1 VALHSYTG
9 TDLNNNTLDDA
20 GFVAAVRFVAD
31 EALAAGV
38 PDVILRVRGRFSGG
52 GAWRTDGAGVN
63 GFSADMTMAD
73 AIKFV
78 QAVGRPRVKL
88 GLSLSNL
95 LAADETAETISHH
108 LSVASAAT
116 PAVQL
121 GMVFFAAA
129 ENNPFADPRTNN
141 VFQTLNARVSDASAS
156 HREEL
161 VGMLR
166 ALVRVA
172 GVPVMMDAVLET
184 SDQEYLEA
192 IALRAALSRS

>member
-1 VALHSYTG
+1 MFSVSSSGVSNCSPTCDKVCGMHPTSKIEQPVVVE
-9 TDLNNNTLDDA
+9 
-20 GFVAAVRFVAD
+20 VAAGTSGSPGAK
-31 EALAAGV
+31 L
-38 PDVILRVRGRFSGG
+38 LR
-52 GAWRTDGAGVN
+52 
-63 GFSADMTMAD
+63 
-73 AIKFV
+73 
-78 QAVGRPRVKL
+78 
-88 GLSLSNL
+88 
-95 LAADETAETISHH
+95 
-108 LSVASAAT
+108 VASAAT

-161 VGMLR
+161 VEMLR

-192 IALRAALSRS
+192 IALRAALSRP